1 MIVEFF
7 VYILLLLK
15 GIVQVFMNRIITGSY
30 VSARP
35 AKLTY
40 PSWSSCL
47 TRQLHNS
54 ALPVDDS
61 FR

>member
-1 MIVEFF
+1 MECEKKFD
-7 VYILLLLK
+7 
-15 GIVQVFMNRIITGSY
+15 GIFYSVQVFMNRIITGSC

-35 AKLTY
+35 ARLTC
-40 PSWSSCL
+40 PSWSSCR
-47 TRQLHNS
+47 TRQLQHS